1 MQLTITPGLFKHFP
15 LNKKTKRSIMTN
27 DDGVVT
33 WHNLLKHLN
42 ENELEKCIHWQRS
55 WKIGTNFQKKK
66 LIKIKHHLTKNFKK

>member
-33 WHNLLKHLN
+33 
-42 ENELEKCIHWQRS
+42 
-55 WKIGTNFQKKK
+55 
-66 LIKIKHHLTKNFKK
+66 